1 MSDTYKMCENICRT
15 LPAGTRYRPKRPK
28 EGGKT
33 LRKYEL
39 MYILNPDMTADEQ
52 TEIVN
57 RFSELI
63 TSMEGTVEDTDRW
76 EKRKLAYSI
85 KDEQEGYYVVV
96 KFDGTTALINEID
109 RQMGIT
115 ETILR
120 HMIIRQDS

>member
-1 MSDTYKMCENICRT
+1 M
-15 LPAGTRYRPKRPK
+15 
-28 EGGKT
+28 
-33 LRKYEL
+33 RKYEL